1 MARWLHAT
9 RTERLT
15 SKSQRGLH
23 GRPAHSGGSFRVRY
37 RVGMIWLACAAVW
50 LVVISVRFVAVKV
63 RKRARR
69 HVVRERMAAEA
80 GPNVL
85 HGPLMGVRR
94 RCRRCWWRLA
104 RERGHMLAWSEGGA
118 DENHNF
124 VPLCHVC
131 NQGQG
136 ARTPW
141 WQWLRILTPW
151 VGWRFPVPTP
161 LMVVVAVWVFLR

>member
-1 MARWLHAT
+1 MWRVSSRAAQSI
-9 RTERLT
+9 ERGHYVLVW
-15 SKSQRGLH
+15 S
-23 GRPAHSGGSFRVRY
+23 SGGY
-37 RVGMIWLACAAVW
+37 RVGMMWLTVLAVW
-50 LVVISVRFVAVKV
+50 VAVISVRFAAVKV
-63 RKRARR
+63 RKWRRAGVARP
-69 HVVRERMAAEA
+69 RMDAEA

-85 HGPLMGVRR
+85 RGPLMGVRR

-131 NQGQG
+131 NQAQG

-161 LMVVVAVWVFLR
+161 LMVGVAVWFLLR

>member
-1 MARWLHAT
+1 MMWLT
-9 RTERLT
+9 VL
-15 SKSQRGLH
+15 
-23 GRPAHSGGSFRVRY
+23 
-37 RVGMIWLACAAVW
+37 AVW
-50 LVVISVRFVAVKV
+50 LTVISVRFAAVTV
-63 RKRARR
+63 RKWRRAG
-69 HVVRERMAAEA
+69 VVRPRMDPEA

-85 HGPLMGVRR
+85 RGPLFNVRR

-131 NQGQG
+131 NQAQG

-141 WQWLRILTPW
+141 WQWLRILTP
-151 VGWRFPVPTP
+151 
-161 LMVVVAVWVFLR
+161 